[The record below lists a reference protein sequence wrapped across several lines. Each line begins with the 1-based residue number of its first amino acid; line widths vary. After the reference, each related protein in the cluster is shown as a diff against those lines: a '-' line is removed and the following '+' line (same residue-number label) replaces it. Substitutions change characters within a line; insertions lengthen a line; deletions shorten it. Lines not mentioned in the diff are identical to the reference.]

1 MALLITHTWAVK
13 LITSWSNWPVVTLL
27 VIIGLGIYLLYI
39 LRVYIPFLFVPFMTH
54 QPACKV

>member
-13 LITSWSNWPVVTLL
+13 LITNWPVVTLL